1 MSREEIEVKVKEIV
15 AEKAECEISEVN
27 DQTNLEETLGMDSL
41 DRVELLMEIEK
52 EFGITI
58 PDDDA
63 DKVITTKDCV
73 DLVEKVTTTM
83 KKEDYIER
91 KKSLQQQQQELD
103 EEYIKTNIT
112 YPVGTKVRVT
122 DHRGKSRIGKVT
134 NNIIYDNNVVPYVN
148 MITNSGEVSSRRIF
162 VYPGDKVESI
172 DE

>member
-1 MSREEIEVKVKEIV
+1 
-15 AEKAECEISEVN
+15 
-27 DQTNLEETLGMDSL
+27 
-41 DRVELLMEIEK
+41 
-52 EFGITI
+52 
-58 PDDDA
+58 
-63 DKVITTKDCV
+63 
-73 DLVEKVTTTM
+73 M

-148 MITNSGEVSSRRIF
+148 MINNSGEVSSRRIF

>member
-27 DQTNLEETLGMDSL
+27 EQTNLEETLGMDSL

-73 DLVEKVTTTM
+73 DLVEKL
-83 KKEDYIER
+83 KK
-91 KKSLQQQQQELD
+91 
-103 EEYIKTNIT
+103 
-112 YPVGTKVRVT
+112 
-122 DHRGKSRIGKVT
+122 
-134 NNIIYDNNVVPYVN
+134 
-148 MITNSGEVSSRRIF
+148 
-162 VYPGDKVESI
+162 
-172 DE
+172 

>member
-15 AEKAECEISEVN
+15 AEKADCEISEVN

-73 DLVEKVTTTM
+73 DLVEKL
-83 KKEDYIER
+83 KK
-91 KKSLQQQQQELD
+91 
-103 EEYIKTNIT
+103 
-112 YPVGTKVRVT
+112 
-122 DHRGKSRIGKVT
+122 
-134 NNIIYDNNVVPYVN
+134 
-148 MITNSGEVSSRRIF
+148 
-162 VYPGDKVESI
+162 
-172 DE
+172 

>member
-41 DRVELLMEIEK
+41 DRVELLMEMEK

-73 DLVEKVTTTM
+73 DLVERL
-83 KKEDYIER
+83 KK
-91 KKSLQQQQQELD
+91 
-103 EEYIKTNIT
+103 
-112 YPVGTKVRVT
+112 
-122 DHRGKSRIGKVT
+122 
-134 NNIIYDNNVVPYVN
+134 
-148 MITNSGEVSSRRIF
+148 
-162 VYPGDKVESI
+162 
-172 DE
+172 

>member
-1 MSREEIEVKVKEIV
+1 
-15 AEKAECEISEVN
+15 
-27 DQTNLEETLGMDSL
+27 
-41 DRVELLMEIEK
+41 ME
-52 EFGITI
+52 
-58 PDDDA
+58 
-63 DKVITTKDCV
+63 
-73 DLVEKVTTTM
+73 
-83 KKEDYIER
+83 KEDYIEC

-134 NNIIYDNNVVPYVN
+134 NNIIYDNNVLPYVN

>member
-1 MSREEIEVKVKEIV
+1 MNREEIEIKVKEIV

-73 DLVEKVTTTM
+73 DLVEKL
-83 KKEDYIER
+83 KK
-91 KKSLQQQQQELD
+91 
-103 EEYIKTNIT
+103 
-112 YPVGTKVRVT
+112 
-122 DHRGKSRIGKVT
+122 
-134 NNIIYDNNVVPYVN
+134 
-148 MITNSGEVSSRRIF
+148 
-162 VYPGDKVESI
+162 
-172 DE
+172 

>member
-73 DLVEKVTTTM
+73 DLVEKL
-83 KKEDYIER
+83 KK
-91 KKSLQQQQQELD
+91 
-103 EEYIKTNIT
+103 
-112 YPVGTKVRVT
+112 
-122 DHRGKSRIGKVT
+122 
-134 NNIIYDNNVVPYVN
+134 
-148 MITNSGEVSSRRIF
+148 
-162 VYPGDKVESI
+162 
-172 DE
+172 